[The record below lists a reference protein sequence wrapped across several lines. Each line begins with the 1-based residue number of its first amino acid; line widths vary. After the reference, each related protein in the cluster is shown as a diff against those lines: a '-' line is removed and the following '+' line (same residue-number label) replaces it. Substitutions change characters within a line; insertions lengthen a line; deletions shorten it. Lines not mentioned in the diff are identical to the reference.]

1 MKLNRKRVTFGLVG
15 LGVAG
20 ALAGGA
26 GVAAAAGPSSSAP
39 SASGTST
46 AAPCGDEAGGG
57 DGMRGMAAFDEHRPM
72 SAAASYLGL
81 SQDELRTE
89 LQSGK
94 SLAEIAKAQG
104 KSVSALKN
112 AMIAAVKTNL
122 DANTRLTDEQK
133 TTILAE
139 LTSRIDTMVNTIHQA
154 GAGLGPMGTRMGR
167 MGR

>member
-39 SASGTST
+39 SPSGTST
-46 AAPCGDEAGGG
+46 AAPCGDEAGGV
-57 DGMRGMAAFDEHRPM
+57 DGMRGMAFGEHRPM

-94 SLAEIAKAQG
+94 SLADIAKAQG
-104 KSVSALKN
+104 KSVSGLKN

-139 LTSRIDTMVNTIHQA
+139 LTSRIDTMVITIHQA
-154 GAGLGPMGTRMGR
+154 GAGLGPMGPGMGR